1 VTTAYGRPA
10 YQQVA
15 DDLRD
20 LIARGR
26 LAVGEPIP
34 STTGLCKQYGVS
46 ATVARAA
53 VAKLRE
59 EGIVRGQPGKAVF
72 VVATPQSV
80 KDEGARLEDVAGQV
94 QEIRNGLDSLAAHVE
109 DAMGSTTVGELRRDV
124 DELRRQLG
132 VLQAQVIDLYGR
144 TGHPYP
150 RDELQRAQPTEARE
164 AT

>member
-1 VTTAYGRPA
+1 MEPGYGTPA

-15 DDLRD
+15 DDLRN
-20 LIARGR
+20 LITNGT
-26 LAVGEPIP
+26 LVVGDPIP
-34 STTGLCKQYGVS
+34 STTQLCKRYEVS

-80 KDEGARLEDVAGQV
+80 RDEGIQLEQVAAQV
-94 QEIRNGLDSLAAHVE
+94 DQLRKGLDDLAGHVRE
-109 DAMGSTTVGELRRDV
+109 AIDTAGVAKLRDEV
-124 DELRRQLG
+124 DQLRSQLG
-132 VLQAQVIDLYGR
+132 VLQAQMIDLYGR

-150 RDELQRAQPTEARE
+150 REALGGTRQAQTKEAK
-164 AT
+164 